1 MPNFIRHIISGAL
14 LGAIIGAVAF
24 FFLAEGMTEGL
35 FGGVLIGGSVGVL
48 LAARIHAQRA
58 SINLAKRDPD
68 EAQRQARLRDARGRV
83 TSRAH
88 ERNQLRQSPGLDYLD
103 SKIRDD

>member
-1 MPNFIRHIISGAL
+1 MKPLLLHIISGAL

-35 FGGVLIGGSVGVL
+35 FGGVLIGGSVGAL
-48 LAARIHAQRA
+48 LAARIHAQQA
-58 SINLAKRDPD
+58 SIDLAKRDPE
-68 EAQRQARLRDARGRV
+68 EARRQARSRDARGQEI
-83 TSRAH
+83 SRAH